1 MDKNNNLYHVKFAN
15 TQNPIILN
23 DLELL
28 SLGRIFCTPH
38 TFYDDHYHKN
48 WFELTFVTDGKG
60 TIFTNNVPTKV
71 KKGDIYLSYAHD
83 IHKIKVDPND
93 PLKYDY
99 FAFYPVNN
107 ILSNKLNQLITKNTN
122 PKKRVFNDD
131 KLFLLISNA
140 IKEFKT
146 DDIDY
151 RNLIINSI
159 FVQIILNTIK
169 NFEANIQS
177 DTTLTSSEILCFQIM
192 DYISS
197 NLYELTSLSKLSDIF
212 SYSYNYLSY
221 VFKKTTSF
229 TLIEYYNMLRLEE
242 VKKLLINQNYNL
254 TEIADKLNFS
264 TSFSLSKAFKQKY
277 NISPMQYK
285 KQKIN
290 K

>member
-1 MDKNNNLYHVKFAN
+1 M
-15 TQNPIILN
+15 
-23 DLELL
+23 
-28 SLGRIFCTPH
+28 
-38 TFYDDHYHKN
+38 
-48 WFELTFVTDGKG
+48 
-60 TIFTNNVPTKV
+60 
-71 KKGDIYLSYAHD
+71 
-83 IHKIKVDPND
+83 
-93 PLKYDY
+93 
-99 FAFYPVNN
+99 
-107 ILSNKLNQLITKNTN
+107 
-122 PKKRVFNDD
+122 
-131 KLFLLISNA
+131 LISNA

-229 TLIEYYNMLRLEE
+229 ILI
-242 VKKLLINQNYNL
+242 
-254 TEIADKLNFS
+254 
-264 TSFSLSKAFKQKY
+264 
-277 NISPMQYK
+277 
-285 KQKIN
+285 
-290 K
+290 